1 MFDLGYFSAGDR
13 ITISNN
19 DAEKINFT
27 VYKLNMNAIE
37 QQYDTLSRE
46 NFELTGFTD
55 TNVKGNIN
63 MSKAGRL
70 IFSIPAEEGWSMYVD
85 GKKTAY
91 TEFAQTFISID
102 LDDGEHEIELKY
114 ETPWL
119 KQGAAV
125 TISCVGIFIL
135 ITLIKKYGRTQF
147 RHKNSVK

>member
-1 MFDLGYFSAGDR
+1 
-13 ITISNN
+13 
-19 DAEKINFT
+19 
-27 VYKLNMNAIE
+27 
-37 QQYDTLSRE
+37 
-46 NFELTGFTD
+46 
-55 TNVKGNIN
+55 

-85 GKKTAY
+85 GKKTTY

-102 LDDGEHEIELKY
+102 LDEGEHEIELKY
-114 ETPWL
+114 ETPGL

-135 ITLIKKYGRTQF
+135 IALIKRYGRTQF